1 MFVSNYLLI
10 LSHFKMKKILCLI
23 LIQLFAACAL
33 QTKIFSQSADIIL
46 TNGKIFTSD
55 TNQLYVQALA
65 IKGNKILA
73 TGNNAVIEKLATSKT
88 KKIDLKGKT
97 VVPGF
102 NDQHD
107 HAAFEFSAAHHTFDH
122 IEFSIEGLSKA
133 AVLDSIARLL
143 VAAKPG
149 QWIEG
154 KIGTTVFFDSSMRR
168 SLDSIA
174 PNNPIVLQVA
184 WGHGIVTNQKGLEA
198 AGLNDA
204 LKDPVGGWYER
215 NSDGKISGVHQNAQI
230 PFWITINMAN
240 PGSVIRHMEV
250 FGQKQLPGGITSALF
265 MGQNFTHSLA
275 TSVLQKANIPQR
287 LRIVAWPRSTP
298 EGRQISE
305 WPVTET
311 HPTPMSTISGIKYC
325 IDGTP
330 LEGNSLRSKP
340 YHNRENGNGRL
351 NYPVDT
357 LRQIIR
363 EALATKR
370 QLLMHITADSSFGI
384 VLSLIKEIG
393 TAAQWRPLRVRIEHN
408 DVGNPTK
415 DQRKTIKDYGI
426 MMMHTPKFAKYSPVR
441 SFLTDGIIVG
451 ISPDGTTNPFWDIM
465 VITSQQANPD
475 ENITT
480 EQAVIAYTKTN
491 AFSEFKEKEK
501 GMLKKGMLADLAV
514 LSKDIFT
521 IPAEQLPATLS
532 VLTMIDGKIVYEQ

>member
-1 MFVSNYLLI
+1 MNNINTCRYFILLSI
-10 LSHFKMKKILCLI
+10 ALLSRVDG
-23 LIQLFAACAL
+23 FA
-33 QTKIFSQSADIIL
+33 QSADIIL
-46 TNGKIFTSD
+46 TNGKIFSAD
-55 TNQLYVQALA
+55 EKQLYVQAVA

-73 TGNNAVIEKLATSKT
+73 TGTDAAIEKLASAKT

-107 HAAFEFSAAHHTFDH
+107 HAAFEVSAAPLTFDH
-122 IEFSIEGLSKA
+122 VAFSVEGLAKA

-143 VAAKPG
+143 VHAKPG

-154 KIGTTVFFDSSMRR
+154 KIGTTVFFDTGMRK

-174 PNNPIVLQVA
+174 PNNPVLLQIA
-184 WGHGIVTNQKGLEA
+184 WGHGIVTNQKGLQA
-198 AGLNDA
+198 AGLSDA

-215 NSDGKISGVHQNAQI
+215 DSNRKISSVQENAEA
-230 PFWITINMAN
+230 PFWVAVNMAN
-240 PGSVIRHMEV
+240 PNSMTRIMQE
-250 FGQKQLPGGITSALF
+250 FGQMQLRGGITSTLF
-265 MGQNFTHSLA
+265 MGTGFTPSLA

-298 EGRQISE
+298 EGRQTSE
-305 WPVTET
+305 WPVAET
-311 HPTPMSTISGIKYC
+311 HPTPTSTISGIKYC
-325 IDGTP
+325 VDGT
-330 LEGNSLRSKP
+330 LMEGNALRSKP
-340 YHNRENGNGRL
+340 YHHRGNGNGRL

-384 VLSLIKEIG
+384 VLSLIKESG

-408 DVGNPTK
+408 AVGNPTK
-415 DQRKTIKDYGI
+415 EQRKVLKDYGI
-426 MMMHTPKFAKYSPVR
+426 LMMHTPKYAMGSPVR
-441 SFLTDGIIVG
+441 SLLADGILVG

-465 VITSQQANPD
+465 VITSQQASPN
-475 ENITT
+475 ENITR

-491 AFSEFKEKEK
+491 AFAEFKEKEK
-501 GMLKKGMLADLAV
+501 GTLAKGMLADLAV
-514 LSKDIFT
+514 LSQDIFT
-521 IPAEQLPATLS
+521 IPNQQLPAITS
-532 VLTMIDGKIVYEQ
+532 ILTMIDGKIIYYQVPK